1 MIQGPPIGAN
11 RQLRSAKRR
20 VAVDRLYLSCPAS
33 RPGRKHMGIYK
44 RIVLTGLAG
53 VAIGLSTVALA
64 QMSGSKSQG
73 LGKLGEDEAM
83 RVGPAGT
90 IQKSNM
96 KVPSARHEAAI
107 AKGAKE
113 ISPNIRDLQARRQ
126 DVHVRLRR
134 RRQYADGREFPG
146 AVRQRITRIRFRLR
160 RAAGSPGGAFVQRCS
175 VVAADGRRLRPC
187 RLRGCGR
194 RQTASRQTVTPQ
206 MDSIQMARRP
216 ID

>member
-1 MIQGPPIGAN
+1 
-11 RQLRSAKRR
+11 
-20 VAVDRLYLSCPAS
+20 
-33 RPGRKHMGIYK
+33 MGIYK

-73 LGKLGEDEAM
+73 LGKLGEDEAI

-113 ISPNIRDLQARRQ
+113 ISPTSVIYKHGGKMYMYDYAAAANTQAAENFQ
-126 DVHVRLRR
+126 EQFDN
-134 RRQYADGREFPG
+134 E
-146 AVRQRITRIRFRLR
+146 
-160 RAAGSPGGAFVQRCS
+160 
-175 VVAADGRRLRPC
+175 
-187 RLRGCGR
+187 
-194 RQTASRQTVTPQ
+194 
-206 MDSIQMARRP
+206 
-216 ID
+216 

>member
-1 MIQGPPIGAN
+1 MIRGRHRRQKGLFAPRGAIAFCRP
-11 RQLRSAKRR
+11 RQFVLQ
-20 VAVDRLYLSCPAS
+20 L

-44 RIVLTGLAG
+44 RVVLTGLAG

-96 KVPSARHEAAI
+96 KVPSARHEAAV

-113 ISPNIRDLQARRQ
+113 ISPNDRDLQARRQ
-126 DVHVRLRR
+126 DVHVRLCR
-134 RRQYADGREFPG
+134 RRQYAERP
-146 AVRQRITRIRFRLR
+146 RISSSSSTTSNGIRFRLR

-175 VVAADGRRLRPC
+175 VVAADGRLLRPC
-187 RLRGCGR
+187 RLRRCGR
-194 RQTASRQTVTPQ
+194 GAEQ
-206 MDSIQMARRP
+206 
-216 ID
+216 

>member
-90 IQKSNM
+90 IQKSNL
-96 KVPSARHEAAI
+96 KVPSARHEAAV

-113 ISPNIRDLQARRQ
+113 ISPTSVIYKHGGKMYMFDYAAAANTQAAENFESQFDNEKRNSASAAPPALSFNA
-126 DVHVRLRR
+126 VVLLLLM
-134 RRQYADGREFPG
+134 G
-146 AVRQRITRIRFRLR
+146 AVYSLPAQGLR
-160 RAAGSPGGAFVQRCS
+160 AEC
-175 VVAADGRRLRPC
+175 
-187 RLRGCGR
+187 
-194 RQTASRQTVTPQ
+194 QTASCQ
-206 MDSIQMARRP
+206 
-216 ID
+216 